1 MVFMPRHLSYYN
13 KNVSHPVPMSLSEA
27 GDGTFTMPTHNHTTS
42 DITDFPIIPT
52 KTSQLTNDQNFVD
65 QTALAGFLQSES
77 DPVFVA
83 SPAHG
88 ITTGRM
94 TQWDTAYKNRN
105 AHASAG
111 YLTAVP
117 STYAT
122 QTWVGEQGYLTAVP
136 STYATQ
142 TWVTDKKYLTAVPS
156 TYATQTWVGEQGY
169 LTAVP
174 STYATQTWVGEQGYL
189 TAVPDG
195 YATEDFVTGKEY
207 ATEVWVTEKKYA
219 TELYVTNQKYATKDY
234 VTEKGYIT
242 GDVVNEKFKNLI
254 DTAPEALNTL
264 NELAA
269 AINDD
274 ANFAGTV
281 TASIATKWTQDDN
294 KITDWD
300 AAFGWGN
307 HANAGYLKSGDL
319 PDDVDLTGYAT
330 ETWVGEQG
338 YLTAVPSTYATQT
351 WVGEQGYLT
360 AVPSTYATQTWVE
373 EWVEEQD
380 YLTDYTVTQ
389 GDVTQYASKI
399 NIGWMQIQGDY
410 ETTTTGS
417 VFKPIPWQTQSDVQT
432 EIDSAIQDG
441 IPWNNITVT
450 RVRKTWGGYTD
461 VPIPWQTEDDVA
473 NYLTNN
479 SYVKT
484 TGTPQAGQAIVWND
498 DDSRWEPGTVATE
511 TPSVELDAESY
522 GTLFVENIEVSGE
535 IRPPANT
542 GVYTINSP
550 TDINLNAASE
560 INMQSPMVL
569 VSMTRAELYAAEWT
583 AGAVAFW
590 NDPNPGVPVFY
601 DGTRWRRISSSAS
614 I

>member
-1 MVFMPRHLSYYN
+1 VTD
-13 KNVSHPVPMSLSEA
+13 KN
-27 GDGTFTMPTHNHTTS
+27 
-42 DITDFPIIPT
+42 
-52 KTSQLTNDQNFVD
+52 
-65 QTALAGFLQSES
+65 
-77 DPVFVA
+77 
-83 SPAHG
+83 
-88 ITTGRM
+88 
-94 TQWDTAYKNRN
+94 
-105 AHASAG
+105 
-111 YLTAVP
+111 YLTAVPAGYATQTWVTDKNYLTEVP

-122 QTWVGEQGYLTAVP
+122 QTWVGEQGYLTEVP

-142 TWVTDKKYLTAVPS
+142 TWVS
-156 TYATQTWVGEQGY
+156 EQG
-169 LTAVP
+169 
-174 STYATQTWVGEQGYL
+174 
-189 TAVPDG
+189 
-195 YATEDFVTGKEY
+195 
-207 ATEVWVTEKKYA
+207 
-219 TELYVTNQKYATKDY
+219 
-234 VTEKGYIT
+234 
-242 GDVVNEKFKNLI
+242 
-254 DTAPEALNTL
+254 
-264 NELAA
+264 
-269 AINDD
+269 
-274 ANFAGTV
+274 
-281 TASIATKWTQDDN
+281 
-294 KITDWD
+294 
-300 AAFGWGN
+300 
-307 HANAGYLKSGDL
+307 
-319 PDDVDLTGYAT
+319 
-330 ETWVGEQG
+330 
-338 YLTAVPSTYATQT
+338 
-351 WVGEQGYLT
+351 
-360 AVPSTYATQTWVE
+360 
-373 EWVEEQD
+373 

-432 EIDSAIQDG
+432 EINSAINSAN
-441 IPWNNITVT
+441 IEWNHIIDQTKRSWGET
-450 RVRKTWGGYTD
+450 RI

-473 NYLTNN
+473 DYLTNN

-498 DDSRWEPGTVATE
+498 DASQWEPGTVATE
-511 TPSVELDAESY
+511 TPPVELDAESY